1 MDKKLDLSEFVNE
14 VVEPQKPVKKTTLKS
29 VVNEDND
36 NEPMTVKQA
45 NALSQDIKRLADM
58 AADMSSVLLK
68 EDGTLV
74 DLSDKAGREKLMKS
88 VNLNTDLASQIL
100 KAIPSAVTAELSEK
114 DRNLMERFYKDRK
127 TYALT
132 LLLCVLMTGLLMG
145 IALYGIAS
153 NKIRSRELEEWYQEN
168 RSAIDFGNFV
178 REEKPSMWNYWHS
191 GRCQQNVTVRD
202 SIYQSHLSRGW
213 KQ

>member
-29 VVNEDND
+29 VVKEDND
-36 NEPMTVKQA
+36 NGPMTAKQA

-74 DLSDKAGREKLMKS
+74 DLSDRSGREKLTKS
-88 VNLNTDLASQIL
+88 VDLNTDLASQIL
-100 KAIPSAVTAELSEK
+100 KAIPSAITAELGEK

-127 TYALT
+127 TFALT
-132 LLLCVLMTGLLMG
+132 LLFCILMTGLLMG
-145 IALYGIAS
+145 IALYGIAN

-168 RSAIDFGNFV
+168 RTAIDFGNFV

-191 GRCQQNVTVRD
+191 GRWQQNVAVRD
-202 SIYQSHLSRGW
+202 TIH
-213 KQ
+213 